1 MAANSIFSTFI
12 SSIYVPWTTVPFNFS
27 ILGINIVLNFYWIE
41 QYGIVGA
48 AMSSIVCFLIM
59 IVFHFYYTQKY
70 LRSGLPANQ

>member
-27 ILGINIVLNFYWIE
+27 TLGINIALNYYWIE

-48 AMSSIVCFLIM
+48 AMSSMVCFLLLIT
-59 IVFHFYYTQKY
+59 FHFYYTRKY
-70 LRSGLPANQ
+70 LRSGPPTYQ